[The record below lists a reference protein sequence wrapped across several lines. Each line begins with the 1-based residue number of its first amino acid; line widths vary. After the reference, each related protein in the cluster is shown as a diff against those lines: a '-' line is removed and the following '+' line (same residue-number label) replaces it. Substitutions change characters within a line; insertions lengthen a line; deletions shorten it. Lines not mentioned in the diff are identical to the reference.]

1 MDRSIEPHGAGAVSQ
16 EIKAIAIPRGYVAA
30 GWIDLFCVP
39 PAT

>member
-1 MDRSIEPHGAGAVSQ
+1 MGRSIEPHGASALSQ

-30 GWIDLFCVP
+30 GWIDLFCVT

>member
-1 MDRSIEPHGAGAVSQ
+1 VDRCIEPHGAGAVSK
-16 EIKAIAIPRGYVAA
+16 EIKAIAISRGYVAA